1 MLKMRNKS
9 NKVLFIVLFSVFL
22 SIIMSNFIFAEDVN
36 YSVDYSYGGIQVSSL
51 RYEPYP
57 ANPGEYVDVWI
68 KATLGNSV
76 KYAKFELLDSF
87 PFSLDSNEDAI
98 REYEDFSGD
107 VVMHYKVRVSQDAV
121 EGTNALKLEIFSDKL
136 SSSGSIYSLDIDVAQ
151 AQTDFDLVVQDST
164 SSEVSLAIANT
175 GKNTANSMIVRI
187 PDQAGFRVTGT
198 NGQMVGNLAS
208 GDYTVTSFSLVALG
222 RSHGNLTVQID
233 YTDNIG
239 VRRSVLKQ
247 VPFNSLSSGNVTAG
261 SLPNGAY
268 GNFQRGN
275 LSASASKK
283 NSNTK
288 WYIIT
293 GVLLVILI
301 GLYIIYKKRKNTHKK
316 NSKKDNSET
325 PEWIRKVK
333 EKERK

>member
-1 MLKMRNKS
+1 MKNKS
-9 NKVLFIVLFSVFL
+9 NKVLFLALSSVFL
-22 SIIMSNFIFAEDVN
+22 FIILSNFIFAQDVN
-36 YSVDYSYGGIQVSSL
+36 YTIDPTYGGIQVSSL
-51 RYEPYP
+51 RYDPYP

-68 KATLGNSV
+68 DANLGNSV
-76 KYAKFELLDSF
+76 KYARFELVDSF
-87 PFSLDSNEDAI
+87 PFSLDSNEDPI
-98 REYEDFSGD
+98 REYRDFSGD

-121 EGTNALKLEIFSDKL
+121 DGINSLKLKIFSDEF
-136 SSSGSIYSLDIDVAQ
+136 SSTGSIYSMDIDVAN

-164 SSEVSLAIANT
+164 SSQVSLAIANI

-187 PDQAGFRVTGT
+187 PEQNGFRVTGT
-198 NGQMVGNLAS
+198 NGQMVGNLDS
-208 GDYTVTSFSLVALG
+208 GDYTVASFSLVALG
-222 RSHGNLTVQID
+222 RNSGNLTVQID

-247 VPFNSLSSGNVTAG
+247 VQFNVQPSGNFTAG
-261 SLPNGAY
+261 TASSGAY

-275 LSASASKK
+275 FSPSASKK
-283 NSNTK
+283 KSNAK
-288 WYIIT
+288 WYIIA

-301 GLYIIYKKRKNTHKK
+301 GLYIVYKKRKNIRKK